1 MGAVSIGV
9 HRKAGGSEWRFSA
22 ATNTWFPLGKC
33 GEQPQPFKTPN
44 YGGGLAMTSPSRSKR
59 PYLIRAMHEW
69 MGDNGHTPHIVID
82 AAIDGVTVPRE
93 HVKDGKII
101 LNISHSAAHNLKLTN
116 AAVSFRARFSGVP
129 FDVWVPVASVLGIY
143 AKETGQGMI
152 FSHGADQ
159 PEPPDGPE
167 DQEKPRSG
175 RSHLT
180 VVK

>member
-1 MGAVSIGV
+1 MS
-9 HRKAGGSEWRFSA
+9 
-22 ATNTWFPLGKC
+22 N
-33 GEQPQPFKTPN
+33 
-44 YGGGLAMTSPSRSKR
+44 PSRSKR

-69 MGDNGHTPHIVID
+69 MGDNGNTPHIVVD
-82 AAIDGVTVPRE
+82 ATVNGVNVPDE

-116 AAVSFRARFSGVP
+116 DSVSFRARFSGVP

-159 PEPPDGPE
+159 PEPPDPE
-167 DQEKPRSG
+167 VKEAPKSG
-175 RSHLT
+175 RAHLK